1 LRGRN
6 GELVVIGER
15 LAAARQGRGAVLF
28 VQGRAGFGKTRL
40 LAEAA
45 AMAGRAGI
53 RAGFGAVQASDQVVP
68 MGGLVAALFDGREP
82 LVDPAARHR
91 LHFLPEQRYW
101 LLEEL
106 ESLLEEAALASP
118 VLVCIDDVHWADGG
132 SLAAL
137 RTLPP
142 RLAHLPIMWLASFR
156 EGQARAE
163 LRAAIESLEEIGA
176 QTLLLGPL
184 DGDAVGQLTEDLLGA
199 EPDPGLLALAGRAHG
214 NPFLLVELLRGLQ
227 EDALV
232 RTDSGHAT
240 LVEARL
246 PVRVADSMRD
256 RLSRLSEPARQAA
269 LVASVLGR
277 RFSFGHLS
285 AMLNEPPSALLTPVD
300 DLLRADLLTEDDGLL
315 AYRHDLISEAVR
327 DTLPPT
333 ALRALQRQAVDALLA
348 AGSPPVEVAAQLAA
362 SAEPGDQVAVRTLH
376 EAALVLGSADPGAAA
391 DLARRALELA
401 GADDPLRGPLAAETA
416 LLLHAAGRVEE
427 GKSFADDALGEAL
440 SVEQEAEVRLSIA
453 WMIAVSADVRAE
465 ASRRALALPGLPRDL
480 RARHLARLV
489 HNLVSAGWP
498 QDARKLLGKARHAV
512 RSAGDPDA
520 TFTLAISEALLD
532 YASGS
537 FGPALERIEA
547 ISRRRSE
554 LNEPVRELLASR
566 LRTEVLAAL
575 DRYDEALRLS
585 TDGLAAGQRDHQG
598 WAVREWEGGRGCRLL
613 QVGRLGEAAAA
624 LDGVVA
630 AMQKATPAS
639 SLDVQAAVACGRVAM
654 HTGNDRQICKCA
666 AIARALVETGARRG
680 QSSGAWLL
688 ALIALW
694 RGDAAAARA
703 HLCALGEDERL
714 TIVPLNPMDVTD
726 EVLLARIAMA
736 AGDGELA
743 AYAVASAQ
751 ERLRLNPAVASIAG
765 TAAHVEGL
773 VIGDTDHLALA
784 AKCFEEGP
792 RPLAL
797 ASALEDAGKV
807 LAGRGDR
814 EEGIA
819 MLGQALELYH
829 RAGASWD
836 AARVRRRLRALG
848 VRRRIAGMVPPRN
861 GWPGLTECELEVVRN
876 VARGLTNRQVAER
889 LFLSQHTVN
898 NHLRHAFAKLDVT
911 SRVELARLAAI
922 HDNMA
927 G

>member
-1 LRGRN
+1 LRGRD
-6 GELVVIGER
+6 GELALIGEQ
-15 LAAARQGRGAVLF
+15 LAGAREGRGAVLF

-45 AMAGRAGI
+45 AMASQAGV

-68 MGGLVAALFDGREP
+68 MAGLIAALFDGCEP
-82 LVDPAARHR
+82 LVDPSVRHR

-106 ESLLEEAALASP
+106 ESLLEQAVLASP
-118 VLVCIDDVHWADGG
+118 VLVCIDDMHWADGG
-132 SLAAL
+132 SLTAL

-142 RLAHLPIMWLASFR
+142 RLAHLPIIWLVSFR
-156 EGQARAE
+156 EGQVRAE
-163 LRAAIESLEEIGA
+163 LRAAIESLDEIGA
-176 QTLLLGPL
+176 QTLTLGPL
-184 DGDAVGQLTEDLLGA
+184 DGDAVEQVVGDLLGA
-199 EPDPGLLALAGRAHG
+199 EPDPGLLELAGRAHG
-214 NPFLLVELLRGLQ
+214 SPFLLAELLHGLQ

-232 RTDSGHAT
+232 RTHSGHAT

-246 PVRVADSMRD
+246 PGRITDSMRD
-256 RLSRLSEPARQAA
+256 RLSRLSESARQAA

-285 AMLNEPPSALLTPVD
+285 AMLSEPPSALLERVD
-300 DLLRADLLTEDDGLL
+300 ELLRADLLTEDDGLL
-315 AYRHDLISEAVR
+315 TYRHDLICEAVR
-327 DTLPPT
+327 DTLPRT

-376 EAALVLGSADPGAAA
+376 EAARVLGSSDPGAAA
-391 DLARRALELA
+391 DLTRRALGLA
-401 GADDPLRGPLAAETA
+401 GLEDPLRGPLVAETA

-440 SVEQEAEVRLSIA
+440 SVQQEAEVRLSIA

-465 ASRRALALPGLPRDL
+465 ASRRALALPGLPQDL
-480 RARHLARLV
+480 QARHLARLV

-498 QDARKLLGKARHAV
+498 QDGRKLLGKARHAV
-512 RSAGDPDA
+512 RSAGDADA
-520 TFTLAISEALLD
+520 TFTLAVSEALLD
-532 YASGS
+532 YTRGS
-537 FGPALERIEA
+537 FDPALESIEA
-547 ISRRRSE
+547 VSRRSG

-566 LRTEVLAAL
+566 LRTELLAAL

-585 TDGLAAGQRDHQG
+585 TNGLVAGQRDHQG

-630 AMQKATPAS
+630 AMEKATPAS
-639 SLDVQAAVACGRVAM
+639 SLDVQAAVASGRVAM
-654 HTGNDRQICKCA
+654 HTGNEPQIRNCA
-666 AIARALVETGARRG
+666 AIARALLQTGAWRG
-680 QSSGAWLL
+680 QCSGTWLL

-694 RGDAAAARA
+694 EGEAAAART
-703 HLCALGEDERL
+703 HLCALGEAERL

-726 EVLLARIAMA
+726 EVPLARIAMA

-743 AYAVASAQ
+743 ASAVATAR

-765 TAAHVEGL
+765 TAAHAEGL
-773 VIGDTDHLALA
+773 ITGDPDQLALA
-784 AKCFEEGP
+784 VKCFEEGP

-807 LAGRGDR
+807 LAGRGDQ
-814 EEGIA
+814 EEGVA
-819 MLGQALELYH
+819 LLGQAFDLYY

-836 AARVRRRLRALG
+836 AARLRQRLRALG
-848 VRRRIAGMVPPRN
+848 VRRRLAGMVPPRN
-861 GWPGLTECELEVVRN
+861 GWSGLTDCELEVARQ

-889 LFLSQHTVN
+889 LFLSQHTVS
-898 NHLRHAFAKLDVT
+898 NHLRHAFAKLDIT

-922 HDNMA
+922 HDTTA

>member
-1 LRGRN
+1 
-6 GELVVIGER
+6 VIGER
-15 LAAARQGRGAVLF
+15 LAAAREGCGAVVF

-40 LAEAA
+40 LTEAA
-45 AMAGRAGI
+45 AMADPAGV
-53 RAGFGAVQASDQVVP
+53 RAGFGVVQASDQVVP

-118 VLVCIDDVHWADGG
+118 VLVCIDDMHWADGG

-142 RLAHLPIMWLASFR
+142 RLAHLPIMWLVSFR

-176 QTLLLGPL
+176 QTLPLGPL
-184 DGDAVGQLTEDLLGA
+184 DGDAVGKVAGDLLGA
-199 EPDPGLLALAGRAHG
+199 EPDPGLLELAGRAHG
-214 NPFLLVELLRGLQ
+214 SPFLLVELLRGLQ

-246 PVRVADSMRD
+246 PTRVTESMRE
-256 RLSRLSEPARQAA
+256 RLSRLPEPARQAA

-285 AMLNEPPSALLTPVD
+285 AMLNEPPSALLAPVD
-300 DLLRADLLTEDDGLL
+300 ELLRADLLAEDDGLL
-315 AYRHDLISEAVR
+315 AYRHDLIREAVQ

-348 AGSPPVEVAAQLAA
+348 TGSPPAEVAAQLAA
-362 SAEPGDQVAVRTLH
+362 SAEPGDQVAVRTLR
-376 EAALVLGSADPGAAA
+376 EAALALGSSDPGAAA
-391 DLARRALELA
+391 DLTRLALELA
-401 GADDPLRGPLAAETA
+401 GAGDPLRGPLAAETV

-427 GKSFADDALGEAL
+427 GKAFADHALGEAL

-465 ASRRALALPGLPRDL
+465 AGRRALALAGLPGAL

-489 HNLVSAGWP
+489 HNLVSAGRP
-498 QDARKLLGKARHAV
+498 QDARKLLRQARHAV

-520 TFTLAISEALLD
+520 TFTLAVSEALLE
-532 YASGS
+532 YASGN

-547 ISRRRSE
+547 VKRRRSE
-554 LNEPVRELLASR
+554 PNEPVRELLASR
-566 LRTEVLAAL
+566 LRTELLAAL

-585 TDGLAAGQRDHQG
+585 TDGLVAGQRDHQG

-613 QVGRLGEAAAA
+613 QVGRLAEAAAA

-630 AMQKATPAS
+630 AMEKATPAS
-639 SLDVQAAVACGRVAM
+639 SLDVQAAVASGRVAM
-654 HTGNDRQICKCA
+654 HTGNEPQIRKCA
-666 AIARALVETGARRG
+666 AIARALLETGARSG
-680 QSSGAWLL
+680 QRAGSWLL

-694 RGDAAAARA
+694 EGDAAAARA
-703 HLCALGEDERL
+703 HLCALGEAERF
-714 TIVPLNPMDVTD
+714 TIVPLNPVDVTD
-726 EVLLARIAMA
+726 EVPLARIAVA

-743 AYAVASAQ
+743 ASAVTAAQ
-751 ERLRLNPAVASIAG
+751 ERLRLNPGVASVAG

-773 VIGDTDHLALA
+773 VMRDADCLAVA
-784 AKCFEEGP
+784 VKCFEEGP

-797 ASALEDAGKV
+797 ASAMEDAGRV

-814 EEGIA
+814 EEGVA
-819 MLGQALELYH
+819 LLGQALELYSH
-829 RAGASWD
+829 AGASWD

-848 VRRRIAGMVPPRN
+848 VRRRLAGMAPLRN
-861 GWPGLTECELEVVRN
+861 GWSGLTESELHVVRL
-876 VARGLTNRQVAER
+876 VAQGLTNRQTAER
-889 LFLSQHTVN
+889 LFLSQHTVS
-898 NHLRHAFAKLDVT
+898 NHLRHAFAKLGIT